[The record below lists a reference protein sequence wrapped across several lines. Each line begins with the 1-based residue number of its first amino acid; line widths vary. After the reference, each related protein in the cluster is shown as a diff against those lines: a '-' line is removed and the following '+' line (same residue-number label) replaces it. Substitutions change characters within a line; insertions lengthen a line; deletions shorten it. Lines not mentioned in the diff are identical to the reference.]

1 MNELIVKV
9 LAIPLIP
16 VVTVLLLK
24 AIHRNPDIV
33 GLKQNGAIAGNQ
45 SAIPPRQELEKRLVK
60 CSPSSSR
67 TVSLLSDKD
76 LNDAVFKCEKS

>member
-1 MNELIVKV
+1 MNELIIKI
-9 LAIPLIP
+9 LAIPLLP
-16 VVTVLLLK
+16 LVTVLLLK

-45 SAIPPRQELEKRLVK
+45 SAIPPRQDLEARLVK
-60 CSPSSSR
+60 CNPNSSR
-67 TVSLLSDKD
+67 TVKLMADKE